1 MKKISAIVSAVIL
14 IAGLFA
20 ACNGSDGGKVSDTAQ
35 DMDNA
40 MTEMATDI
48 SDMFDGDMTVGT
60 DTATVI
66 DYTTV

>member
-35 DMDNA
+35 DMGNA
-40 MTEMATDI
+40 MTELATDI
-48 SDMFDGDMTVGT
+48 SDMWNGDMTVET
-60 DTATVI
+60 DTAI
-66 DYTTV
+66 DNTTM